1 MKNEDKTKEY
11 LIQELVE
18 LRQRVTELGASGNKR
33 NRELAKSEARYR
45 QLVENPLVGVWQ
57 ADIEGRFVYINK
69 HLSKMSGY
77 SQDEVM
83 GISMMVPIA
92 PELRPWLAERMRNR
106 AKGALPPDVVEA
118 EMVRKDGSRYT
129 ALVAPSALFDEEAKF
144 SGFIGIMI
152 DITERKRGQEAL
164 RESEEKYRSLFE
176 NANDAIFIAN
186 TKTGIILDANR
197 KAEQLTGRTREEI
210 IGMHQ
215 SELHPPQRA
224 HYYKEKFRTH
234 VQNGSVLD
242 LEAEVIEKNGRIV
255 PVIICASVISLHGKE
270 LIQELFRD
278 ISEEKM
284 ILELREEIATRKLI
298 EKAKGIL
305 MDRHKISEKEA
316 MRQLQKESR
325 RQRKKIEDIA
335 EGVISSE
342 LILN

>member
-1 MKNEDKTKEY
+1 MKDEDKSKKQP
-11 LIQELVE
+11 INELVA
-18 LRQRVTELGASGNKR
+18 LRQRVAELEALKTER
-33 NRELAKSEARYR
+33 NRGVARSEARYR
-45 QLVENPLVGVWQ
+45 QLVENPLVGFWQ
-57 ADIEGRFVYINK
+57 ADTEGRFTYINK
-69 HLSKMSGY
+69 QLAQMSGY
-77 SQDEVM
+77 APDEVIGM
-83 GISMMVPIA
+83 SMMDPIA
-92 PELRPWLAERMRNR
+92 PELRPWLAERMRKRKEN
-106 AKGALPPDVVEA
+106 KLPPAVVEA
-118 EMVRKDGSRYT
+118 EMVRKDGSRYS
-129 ALVAPSALFDEEAKF
+129 ALVAPSTLFDDQGKF
-144 SGFIGIMI
+144 SGFFGLMI
-152 DITERKRGQEAL
+152 DITERKRAEEAL

-270 LIQELFRD
+270 VTQGLFRD

-284 ILELREEIATRKLI
+284 ILELREEIAARKLI

-316 MRQLQKESR
+316 
-325 RQRKKIEDIA
+325 
-335 EGVISSE
+335 V
-342 LILN
+342 